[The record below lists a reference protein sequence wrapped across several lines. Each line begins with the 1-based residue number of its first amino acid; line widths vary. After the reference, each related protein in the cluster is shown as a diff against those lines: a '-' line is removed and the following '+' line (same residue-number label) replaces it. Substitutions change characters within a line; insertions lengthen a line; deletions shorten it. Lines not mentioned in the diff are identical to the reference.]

1 MKLVFGNN
9 PEGVSLT
16 RESRGGAHRYSG
28 LGFIRELRKSLQM
41 TQSFISHGG
50 NEDMFRKPK
59 VTGIRER
66 SAAVPGKG
74 DPVSSLLLTPV
85 TKKLIA
91 RAVFFWTQRPRT
103 SDEVTR
109 REGVLA
115 RSRIPGLRSQL

>member
-1 MKLVFGNN
+1 
-9 PEGVSLT
+9 
-16 RESRGGAHRYSG
+16 
-28 LGFIRELRKSLQM
+28 
-41 TQSFISHGG
+41 
-50 NEDMFRKPK
+50 MFRKPK

-66 SAAVPGKG
+66 SAAVPGEG

-85 TKKLIA
+85 KKLIA